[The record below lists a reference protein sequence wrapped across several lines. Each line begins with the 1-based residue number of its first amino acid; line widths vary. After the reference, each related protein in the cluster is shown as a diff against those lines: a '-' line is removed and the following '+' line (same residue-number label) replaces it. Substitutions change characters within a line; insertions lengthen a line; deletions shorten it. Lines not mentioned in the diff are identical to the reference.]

1 MTLSVDKVSLFTFRL
16 LNSVC
21 VCRFRHLK
29 RLSVF
34 SASAGFMG
42 YVCVVC
48 FASVIMGLSKSQR
61 FVFMRRMKLVEVCL
75 LTFAGWQVEIVIS
88 PDLSRAAD
96 GLDGTRTNISEQP
109 PVTSFKICKKRSC
122 KRTA

>member
-1 MTLSVDKVSLFTFRL
+1 MTLSVDKVSLFKFWL

-21 VCRFRHLK
+21 VCRFKHLE

-42 YVCVVC
+42 YVCAVCVV
-48 FASVIMGLSKSQR
+48 SVIMGLSRSQR
-61 FVFMRRMKLVEVCL
+61 FVFMRRMKLIEVCL
-75 LTFAGWQVEIVIS
+75 LTCAGWQVEIVIS

-96 GLDGTRTNISEQP
+96 GLDGMRANISERP